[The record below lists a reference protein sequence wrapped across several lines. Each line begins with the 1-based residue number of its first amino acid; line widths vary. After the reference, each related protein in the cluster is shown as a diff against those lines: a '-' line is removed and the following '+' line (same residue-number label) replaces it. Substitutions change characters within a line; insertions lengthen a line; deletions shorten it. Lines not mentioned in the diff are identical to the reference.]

1 METTSTHWFTNI
13 GEIKEANRELG
24 CHWFSAD
31 TMRFFGSQVLPTVYG
46 GRYFIT
52 KEDDFRREKKL
63 YTVREAQPNGDIDTV
78 GEFQAYT
85 TRAEAVKAIKAL
97 LS

>member
-1 METTSTHWFTNI
+1 METQENYRFTNI

-24 CHWFSAD
+24 GHWFNAD
-31 TMRFFGSQVLPTVYG
+31 TLRFFGSEVLPTVYG

-52 KEDDFRREKKL
+52 KEDNFQRTKKL
-63 YTVREAQPNGDIDTV
+63 YTVRQAQPNGDIDTV
-78 GEFQAYT
+78 GEFQAYA